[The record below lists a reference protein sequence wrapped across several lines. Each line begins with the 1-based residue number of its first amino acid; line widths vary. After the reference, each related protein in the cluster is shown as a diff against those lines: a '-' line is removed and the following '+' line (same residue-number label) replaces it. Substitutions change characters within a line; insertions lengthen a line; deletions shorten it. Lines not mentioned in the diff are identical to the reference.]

1 MALLKVMC
9 INTYKI
15 ILRVTIFKFF
25 QQTQHSIFLLNYYDS
40 VDLIKMAS
48 PSEEARATSGGFAHM
63 EQHPPSMGSSEA
75 PTWHRGAQ
83 GHPPGTE
90 EPSKCRAGVPPMRAR
105 SFSPLCFPWT
115 DKHFFTRY
123 FSQLQKGVIQKLF

>member
-15 ILRVTIFKFF
+15 ILRVTVFKFF

-48 PSEEARATSGGFAHM
+48 PSEEARATSGVCAHV
-63 EQHPPSMGSSEA
+63 EWHPPGMGSSGTL
-75 PTWHRGAQ
+75 TWHR
-83 GHPPGTE
+83 
-90 EPSKCRAGVPPMRAR
+90 EPSKCRAEVPPRRAR

-115 DKHFFTRY
+115 DLNISLQDISVSCRKGSFKNY
-123 FSQLQKGVIQKLF
+123 FKS